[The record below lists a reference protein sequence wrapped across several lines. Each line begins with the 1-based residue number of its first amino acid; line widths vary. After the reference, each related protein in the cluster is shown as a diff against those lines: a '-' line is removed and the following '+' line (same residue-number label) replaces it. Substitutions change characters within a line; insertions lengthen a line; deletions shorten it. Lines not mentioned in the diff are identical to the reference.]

1 MKKSY
6 ECVICFQSFEKQ
18 TLVNKH
24 LKLHLQSYIYDG
36 SKNENTSDSIPE
48 DQLKMKQ
55 NNTNTPKKKLE
66 NNHEKKNTPDC
77 LICCKSFGR
86 KYELKKHIAT
96 VHEGVKPFKCSNCDV
111 SFSRKNSLTRHI
123 ASTHAGKKPLKCSIC
138 DALLEVKI

>member
-1 MKKSY
+1 MNVLIAFNLL
-6 ECVICFQSFEKQ
+6 EINIGEK
-18 TLVNKH
+18 TLEVAFK
-24 LKLHLQSYIYDG
+24 SYIYDG
-36 SKNENTSDSIPE
+36 SKNENTYDSVPE
-48 DQLKMKQ
+48 DQLKIKQ
-55 NNTNTPKKKLE
+55 NTNTPKKKLE
-66 NNHEKKNTPDC
+66 NEKKNTPDC